1 MESMKIVVTGAKGF
15 IGSRLSAALKAAGHE
30 VHGLDVGDD
39 FSALDAVRPIDVFY
53 HLAWNGARGPAR
65 ADYALQIENVK
76 MSLDYH
82 ERACALGARRFVC
95 AGTIGE
101 LMAES
106 PECAGIKSQNFVY
119 VNAKGFL
126 RRLLEIRETPT
137 CKVVWA
143 RLGNLY
149 GGDLRGNLV
158 DFTVGKLANG
168 ERADFGPAA
177 QPYDFVH
184 VEDAIRGLVLLGT
197 SPEEV
202 RGAYYVG
209 SGRCDRLAD
218 WLREI
223 GCIAGKPEL
232 IGIGVRPDDGTRYC
246 AEWFSIDAL
255 KSLGYAPQVSFCQG
269 IAELMAEGSR

>member
-1 MESMKIVVTGAKGF
+1 MKIVVTGAKGF
-15 IGSRLSAALKAAGHE
+15 IGSRLTTALKKNGHL
-30 VHGLDVGDD
+30 VYGLDVGDD
-39 FSALDAVRPIDVFY
+39 CSALDSVGPIDAFY

-76 MSLDYH
+76 MALDYH
-82 ERACALGARRFVC
+82 AQACTLGAKRFVC

-101 LMAES
+101 LMAED
-106 PECAGIKSQNFVY
+106 PECSGIQSQNFVY
-119 VNAKGFL
+119 VNAKSFL
-126 RRLLEIRETPT
+126 RRLLAIRETPA

-149 GGDLRGNLV
+149 GGDLHGNLV
-158 DFTVGKLANG
+158 DFAVEKLMKG

-197 SPEEV
+197 SATDV
-202 RGAYYVG
+202 QSAYYVG
-209 SGRCDRLAD
+209 SGRCDVLAD

-223 GCIAGKPEL
+223 GRVAGKPDL
-232 IGIGVRPDDGTRYC
+232 IGIGLRPDDGTRYRR
-246 AEWFSIDAL
+246 EWFSIEPL
-255 KSLGYAPQVSFCQG
+255 RTLGYEPQVAFADGVSRVL
-269 IAELMAEGSR
+269 AESRR